1 MSDFERSKW
10 NHPSMKNRIDAEIAM
25 MEAMWCE
32 TAPDSSVN
40 PSPSVEP
47 PAHKRAKRGGRRK
60 PRGYGMMWRY

>member
-10 NHPSMKNRIDAEIAM
+10 NHPSMKNRIDAEIAV
-25 MEAMWCE
+25 MEASLQDDALE
-32 TAPDSSVN
+32 
-40 PSPSVEP
+40 EP

>member
-1 MSDFERSKW
+1 MNDFERSKW

-25 MEAMWCE
+25 MEASLQDDAQE
-32 TAPDSSVN
+32 
-40 PSPSVEP
+40 EP